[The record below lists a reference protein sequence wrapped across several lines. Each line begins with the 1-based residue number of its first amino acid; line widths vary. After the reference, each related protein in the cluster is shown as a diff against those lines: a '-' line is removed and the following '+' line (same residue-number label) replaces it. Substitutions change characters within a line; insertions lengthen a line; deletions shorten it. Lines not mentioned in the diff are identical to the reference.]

1 MKAEVSN
8 VNPRPVK
15 RLKIRATGSEKGDR
29 DRIAAVLRL
38 YKALRAVVHQSR
50 ARTGKASMKVL
61 KGSFPRQ
68 TTITSRCEGLRN
80 QLRVLSGR
88 PLKHLL

>member
-1 MKAEVSN
+1 M
-8 VNPRPVK
+8 NPRPVK

-50 ARTGKASMKVL
+50 AYTGKVSNE
-61 KGSFPRQ
+61 SP
-68 TTITSRCEGLRN
+68 EGLISTVDN
-80 QLRVLSGR
+80 N
-88 PLKHLL
+88 HFMM